1 MTSPIL
7 EESSQLVEPT
17 PKPQNIVDTI
27 DVPKSIPTPATE
39 WAPRGKV
46 IDDSAR
52 GTIFWEAELSEPE
65 VEDDVPEKED
75 TQTHNDTS
83 AVAQSWGKPFKI
95 EWRSTNRLP
104 FYRTRGLRQPRG
116 QDCARWHRAGAK
128 CWRPSRPDVSPC
140 GTYDCWGGHDAAA
153 TTVGRTAGHVTH
165 APVLGPRY

>member
-104 FYRTRGLRQPRG
+104 FYRTRGLRNPWNANREVKI
-116 QDCARWHRAGAK
+116 ARDGTELEPSVGDRLVQMFHRVG
-128 CWRPSRPDVSPC
+128 P
-140 GTYDCWGGHDAAA
+140 
-153 TTVGRTAGHVTH
+153 TTVGAAMMLPQQQLGGP
-165 APVLGPRY
+165 PVMSHMRQF